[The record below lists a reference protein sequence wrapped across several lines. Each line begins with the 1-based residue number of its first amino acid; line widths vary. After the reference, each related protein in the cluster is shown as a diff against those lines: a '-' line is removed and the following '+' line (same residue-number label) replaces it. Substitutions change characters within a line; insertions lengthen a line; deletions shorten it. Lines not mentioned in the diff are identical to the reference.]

1 MGRARPQVSMLTALA
16 LAAAILAAAELGER
30 ALGLPPPFLG
40 RPRAGLD
47 GLATGL
53 LTGALARG
61 VAELVGMELGEGA
74 TGASVVLVPIA
85 EERLFRGLLSRA
97 LGPIWSSG
105 LFALAHARD
114 LESTVALFGV
124 GILLARVFRIRGL
137 VASTTLHAGLNV
149 SALSP

>member
-1 MGRARPQVSMLTALA
+1 MLTALGV
-16 LAAAILAAAELGER
+16 AAAMFAAAKLGER

-47 GLATGL
+47 GLAMGL
-53 LTGALARG
+53 VMGALARG
-61 VAELVGMELGEGA
+61 VAESVGVEFSEA
-74 TGASVVLVPIA
+74 VTVASVVLAPIA

-114 LESTVALFGV
+114 VESTLALFGV
-124 GILLARVFRIRGL
+124 GILLARVFRTQGL
-137 VASTTLHAGLNV
+137 VASTSLHAGLNV
-149 SALSP
+149 SGLAP